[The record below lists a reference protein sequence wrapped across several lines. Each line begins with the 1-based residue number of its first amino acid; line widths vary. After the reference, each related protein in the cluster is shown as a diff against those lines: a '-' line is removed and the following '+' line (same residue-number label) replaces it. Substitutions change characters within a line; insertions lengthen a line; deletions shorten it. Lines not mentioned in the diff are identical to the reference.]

1 MKKIIIII
9 LFILSCSS
17 CKAANRIYYDMYIA
31 SIGLE
36 KADDGYNAYFYLPSS
51 VDVGQTDKSSDGK
64 ASEVAKVW
72 GETLVDVFSNLDLS
86 TALKMNLEHIS
97 SIVLNESMMN
107 NDELLKL
114 IEYVKNSHHLD
125 YNFYLFVTND
135 KMEDLYSL
143 ENPND
148 ESVILSLLCDP
159 IANTKIYS
167 MIEPPHFLN
176 FCRDFYNDKTFG
188 IPLISAEAI
197 WNEKDDSVYSSGACY
212 YNRLLNSYRSY
223 NDLDFRFL
231 KKHEKLDYSDEN
243 ISVVLKNYN
252 VKLKYDNSVDI
263 RVSSKYEILYSN
275 VSNVEEYLRKLII
288 SALDKLIDKNDEIDF
303 LNLKYNDSLAKPIK
317 ININL
322 KEK

>member
-1 MKKIIIII
+1 MKKFIIII

-36 KADDGYNAYFYLPSS
+36 KADEGYNGYFYLPSS
-51 VDVGQTDKSSDGK
+51 VDVGQTDKSSDSE

-97 SIVLNESMMN
+97 SIVLNESMMTD
-107 NDELLKL
+107 DELLKL
-114 IEYVKNSHHLD
+114 IEYVKNSNHLD

-143 ENPND
+143 ENPNN

-188 IPLISAEAI
+188 IPVISAEAI
-197 WNEKDDSVYSSGACY
+197 WNDKDDSVYSSGVCY
-212 YNRLLNSYRSY
+212 YNRSLNSYKSY
-223 NDLDFRFL
+223 SDLNFRFL

-243 ISVVLKNYN
+243 ISVVLKDYN
-252 VKLKYDNSVDI
+252 VKLKYNDYVEI
-263 RVSSKYEILYSN
+263 KVSSKYEILYSN
-275 VSNVEEYLRKLII
+275 IDNANVYLTNLI
-288 SALDKLIDKNDEIDF
+288 SDRLDKLIDKNEEIDF
-303 LNLKYNDSLAKPIK
+303 LNLKYNQAEEKRYSIS
-317 ININL
+317 ISL